1 MKDLFVF
8 NNAENCAEVNE
19 PDVLLIREFAALWDL
34 ERNKCKQD
42 PTGKQRLRAYRELA
56 YMHLM
61 LNFKSPYAD
70 YYEQE
75 RHQEALKDANLTE
88 EEWADPIFREACRK
102 YKELLNS
109 SRSLKLIKSAQ
120 GMVDKITDYFDTID
134 LNERDEFTGKPIFKT
149 KDVMTEMQNVSKI
162 VEELKTLEY
171 MYKKEQEAESDVRG
185 GAEIGFMDR

>member
-19 PDVLLIREFAALWDL
+19 PDVLLIKEFAALWDI
-34 ERNKCKQD
+34 ERNKCKED
-42 PTGKQRLRAYRELA
+42 PTGKLRLRAYRELS
-56 YMHLM
+56 YIHLM
-61 LNFKSPYAD
+61 LSWKSPYSD
-70 YYEQE
+70 YAEQE
-75 RHQEALKDANLTE
+75 RHQESLKDAGITE
-88 EEWADPIFREACRK
+88 EEWADPTFRAACRK
-102 YKELLNS
+102 YKEIINS

-120 GMVDKITDYFDTID
+120 GMVDRIIDYFDTLD
-134 LNERDEFTGKPIFKT
+134 LTERDELTGKPIWKT
-149 KDVMTEMQNVSKI
+149 KDVMQEMQSVSKV